1 MTEAKVTPGRTA
13 TDDPEAEAAEWV
25 IRLGDPRLAQ
35 SERRAFDAWMAQGP
49 LYRETF
55 RVAQATWDELG
66 GLEPM
71 DWAPGHVPT
80 ARSRWKAA
88 VAGFAASA
96 LAAAFI
102 MGGVF
107 LWSGNPLTAWM
118 SDHATARGELRVVTL
133 PDGSMAELGPDS
145 ALNVAF
151 SATGRRVV
159 LLRGEAYFTI
169 APKGENETRPFLVEA
184 GGLIAKALGTQFA
197 VDIMSGGVRVVVTE
211 HAVRVR
217 AAHAR
222 QPRARVGEGEAVL
235 YTPDRRLTDVAPIR
249 TEFETAWREGRL
261 VFDNRPLG
269 EVVEELNRYRNGRI
283 VIRGEALAKRR
294 VSGIFKVSDAA
305 GAVSRVAR
313 ELGLRTMDAT
323 PLMTILY

>member
-1 MTEAKVTPGRTA
+1 MTEAKVKSGQTA
-13 TDDPEAEAAEWV
+13 TGDPEAEAAKWV
-25 IRLGDPRLAQ
+25 IRLGDPRLTV
-35 SERRAFDAWMAQGP
+35 SERQAFDIWMAQGP

-66 GLEPM
+66 ELGPM
-71 DWAPGHVPT
+71 GNRVASHVPT

-88 VAGFAASA
+88 VAGLAASA
-96 LAAAFI
+96 LAASV

-133 PDGSMAELGPDS
+133 PDGSTAELGPDS

-151 SATGRRVV
+151 SATNRRVILV
-159 LLRGEAYFTI
+159 RGEAYFT
-169 APKGENETRPFLVEA
+169 AVPKGENEPRPFSVEA
-184 GGLIAKALGTQFA
+184 GGLIARALGTQFA
-197 VDIMSGGVRVVVTE
+197 VDIMSGGVQVVVTE
-211 HAVRVR
+211 HAVKVR
-217 AAHAR
+217 TAHAN
-222 QPRARVGEGEAVL
+222 QPRVLVSEGESVI
-235 YTPDRRLTDVAPIR
+235 YTPDRTLTDVAPIE
-249 TEFETAWREGRL
+249 TDFETAWREGRL
-261 VFDNRPLG
+261 IFDNRPLG

-283 VIRGEALAKRR
+283 VIRGDALAERR
-294 VSGIFKVSDAA
+294 VSGIFKISDAA
-305 GAVSRVAR
+305 NAVSRIAR